1 MTPRVLA
8 NDPLSAALQVL
19 NELAL
24 VAAQTKHLPAATI
37 LEQRIRSLQQWHSR
51 TTLDVDV
58 AFDSSIDGARR
69 KAILE
74 WISPGLAGGFVDS
87 RGQGPWYLN
96 SATFAVRVWELS
108 RSPVNRAGI
117 PTPTLLVA
125 AIDGGTKREFLE
137 RAADSH
143 LFIILFAEMYAGPLL
158 DERSRQSNIV
168 HVREKEEPASFGA
181 WIQSKGTSFA
191 ELLRAIALC
200 KAMESLVTAQRPEL
214 PSGLVGEILDRELQ
228 GIRMRRNLL
237 RQKLAEVQQASIAGG
252 GLEFVTEVRGIVQ
265 RHLESFEKNL
275 AERWNTALAPHG
287 GPVWEKIESDLTSLT
302 ALKWTRKVKSEA
314 AEIPQKFR
322 QDLVRAVSNTL
333 LSQCMHDTEAL
344 RDLWKVIEVDLEQA
358 STRHGIPPVSA
369 HVEYIDGSTC
379 QQLLSRSLQFQRVYE
394 GERHRRGG
402 TELMMNVRQYAM
414 VLITV
419 LMYAGYMGF
428 GGDWRGRPIIQ
439 GAFAMLLIYGLIQT
453 VVTVRS
459 ERGETNERELTKAK
473 ETIRVELRRILPE
486 IQRAWLN
493 TLTQNLNGQI
503 RNLLTAWETGTRTQL
518 VRNAS
523 SLAEQRQQ
531 LQLQAQA
538 LENSE
543 RRLLPAIKA
552 RETICS
558 ALAQVL
564 TQLRQFVPEGDAQAA
579 RRTA

>member
-1 MTPRVLA
+1 
-8 NDPLSAALQVL
+8 
-19 NELAL
+19 
-24 VAAQTKHLPAATI
+24 
-37 LEQRIRSLQQWHSR
+37 
-51 TTLDVDV
+51 
-58 AFDSSIDGARR
+58 
-69 KAILE
+69 
-74 WISPGLAGGFVDS
+74 
-87 RGQGPWYLN
+87 
-96 SATFAVRVWELS
+96 
-108 RSPVNRAGI
+108 
-117 PTPTLLVA
+117 
-125 AIDGGTKREFLE
+125 
-137 RAADSH
+137 
-143 LFIILFAEMYAGPLL
+143 
-158 DERSRQSNIV
+158 
-168 HVREKEEPASFGA
+168 
-181 WIQSKGTSFA
+181 
-191 ELLRAIALC
+191 
-200 KAMESLVTAQRPEL
+200 
-214 PSGLVGEILDRELQ
+214 
-228 GIRMRRNLL
+228 
-237 RQKLAEVQQASIAGG
+237 
-252 GLEFVTEVRGIVQ
+252 
-265 RHLESFEKNL
+265 
-275 AERWNTALAPHG
+275 
-287 GPVWEKIESDLTSLT
+287 
-302 ALKWTRKVKSEA
+302 
-314 AEIPQKFR
+314 
-322 QDLVRAVSNTL
+322 
-333 LSQCMHDTEAL
+333 
-344 RDLWKVIEVDLEQA
+344 
-358 STRHGIPPVSA
+358 
-369 HVEYIDGSTC
+369 
-379 QQLLSRSLQFQRVYE
+379 
-394 GERHRRGG
+394 
-402 TELMMNVRQYAM
+402 MMNVRQYAM